1 MAGFVQWNFD
11 PRKPDRIPPELD
23 GVMVSRGI
31 LPDAVLLA
39 FRTDTDLSLGRTNR
53 YYLVTKD
60 HLYMVQGYMKIQKL
74 TGEKRRK
81 KRYGYVFTEEAVEC
95 FVLADFV
102 DIIIEESPSRLL
114 LAGVHHDGTHVSI
127 AAYTFTYRDEA
138 YAALAMLKDIRKYGK
153 ILPSTLSQGKQSSRY
168 CSVCGTLYAE
178 DGRCP
183 RCQDRRNIMRRMG
196 VFLRRYR
203 WQMLSVLLL
212 MLISGVVSV
221 LTPYI
226 GAGFFYDQ
234 VLDEKGGFYGQ
245 LLTVILMILGTAL
258 LSALLTIV
266 HNIVSSRIAANLV
279 YDLKNRIFAE
289 IGRLGMSFFQ
299 SKRTGALMTQITSDA
314 NTIYWFFCDGIPYFT
329 VNLIQVI
336 AIGAIMFYINP
347 LLAAL
352 ALITVPLVAFG
363 IYRFFAGM
371 HVLHNRRFAR
381 RKSLSSLVADVLG
394 GIRTVKAFSE
404 EEKESARF
412 DRRSNAAAKADR
424 AASTYATVCNPLIGI
439 LLGIGEILVWGFGGW
454 MVIGGKGLSYGELM
468 TFVAYTGMI
477 YAPLRMFV
485 DMVSHAAD
493 SMNAMGRLFEIMDSP
508 DSLPLPEEP
517 ATFEKGCRAEVEF
530 KDVSFAYV
538 SGHPVLKDLSFRVP
552 AGTSLGIVG
561 RTGAGKST
569 LANLLVRL
577 YDPDAGKIYI
587 DGVDISTLSPEEL
600 RRNVAIVSQETYLFL
615 GSIYENI
622 AYARPT
628 ASRDEILAAARA
640 AGAHDF
646 IIRLPQGYET
656 QIGEGGVGLSGGER
670 QRVSIA
676 RAILRNPKILILD
689 EATASMD
696 TETERKV
703 QGAIEALSKGR
714 TTLMI
719 AHRLSTLKDVDRLIV
734 IENGRIAEEGTHL
747 ELLSKKGIYH
757 KLFGLQMSAMRSI
770 GIEE

>member
-1 MAGFVQWNFD
+1 MAGLVQWNFD

-39 FRTDTDLSLGRTNR
+39 FRTDTDLSLRRTNR
-53 YYLVTKD
+53 YYLATKD
-60 HLYMVQGYMKIQKL
+60 HLYMVEGYAKIQKL
-74 TGEKRRK
+74 TRVKGRK
-81 KRYGYVFTEEAVEC
+81 QRYGSVFTEEQFEC
-95 FVLADFV
+95 FALSDYKDFM
-102 DIIIEESPSRLL
+102 IEESPSRLL
-114 LAGVHHDGTHVSI
+114 LTGLRFDGSQDSL
-127 AAYTFTYRDEA
+127 AAYAFTYRDEA
-138 YAALAMLKDIRKYGK
+138 YAALGMLKDIRKNGK
-153 ILPSTLSQGKQSSRY
+153 ILESTVLQGKQSARY
-168 CSVCGTLYAE
+168 CPICGTLFEA

-183 RCQDRRNIMRRMG
+183 RCQDRRTILRRMG
-196 VFLRRYR
+196 MFLRRYR
-203 WQMLSVLLL
+203 LQMLAVLFL

-234 VLDEKGGFYGQ
+234 VLDKNGGFYGE
-245 LLTVILMILGTAL
+245 LLVVILLILGTAL
-258 LSALLTIV
+258 LTSLLTIV

-279 YDLKNRIFAE
+279 YDLKKTIFSE
-289 IGRLGMSFFQ
+289 IGRLGMSFYH
-299 SKRTGALMTQITSDA
+299 SRRTGGLMTQITSDA

-329 VNLIQVI
+329 VNMIQVL
-336 AIGAIMFYINP
+336 AIGTIMFVIEP
-347 LLAAL
+347 FLAFL
-352 ALITVPLVAFG
+352 ALVTVPLVAFG
-363 IYRFFAGM
+363 IYRFYSRM
-371 HVLHNRRFAR
+371 HTLHNRRFAR

-412 DRRSNAAAKADR
+412 DKRSDAAAKADR

-439 LLGIGEILVWGFGGW
+439 LLGVGEILVWGFGGW
-454 MVIGGKGLSYGELM
+454 MVACGKGLTYGELM
-468 TFVAYTGMI
+468 TFIAYTAMI

-508 DSLPLPEEP
+508 DSLPLPEQP
-517 ATFEKGCRAEVEF
+517 ATFENGCRAEVEF
-530 KDVSFAYV
+530 DGVSFAYV
-538 SGHPVLKDLSFRVP
+538 SGRPVLNDVSFRVP
-552 AGTSLGIVG
+552 SGGSLGIVG

-587 DGVDISTLSPEEL
+587 DGVDISTLATEEL

-615 GSIYENI
+615 GSVYENI

-628 ASRDEILAAARA
+628 ASKEEILSAARA

-646 IIRLPQGYET
+646 IIRLPHGYET
-656 QIGEGGVGLSGGER
+656 QIGEGGTGLSGGER
-670 QRVSIA
+670 QRISIA
-676 RAILRNPKILILD
+676 RAILRNPRILILD

-703 QGAIEALSKGR
+703 QNAIEDLSKGR
-714 TTLMI
+714 TTLVI

-734 IENGRIAEEGTHL
+734 IEDGKVAEQGTHL
-747 ELLSKKGIYH
+747 ELLAKKGIYH
-757 KLFGLQMSAMRSI
+757 TLFSLQMQAMRSI